1 MAGQF
6 IKLGSSR
13 GGKQGHRRGGIHS
26 CKECNYHSYALTEFE
41 IPMGCFFGEAEY
53 SYVMFKKEV

>member
-41 IPMGCFFGEAEY
+41 IPTGCFLVKLNI
-53 SYVMFKKEV
+53 VM